1 MEISYSKYIEFSIYA
16 LFLLPKIPLTENS
29 GILIGELM
37 LLIGFIFNFYK
48 PIRLQKELVLYILF
62 VFYLYI
68 LSSLTSGLFIGVFPI
83 EALLFFFRFL
93 IFIEIYKFFERKSSH
108 LSYHDLFLKYFY
120 YPFLFNFFISF
131 MIFIIEFLHK
141 NPSFSEIMW
150 GYEVGFRLIPITGLA
165 INFSS
170 INIIPLNV
178 VGGGSANVIFAF
190 TFFNLIFSY
199 YLNYKFKIVLLI
211 SIIYVMLSL
220 SRGSML
226 TLIFFIF
233 FVFLF
238 SKKITMKNKFII
250 FLIIIITIIIFNF
263 LFENYNLPNVFERI
277 FSTIENGNLDPSSKG
292 RIENYKDFFKVWANS
307 PFSILFGIGNDQE
320 IYQNLV
326 NRNLIESFYLQVL
339 FGTGI
344 IGCLILLYYYYNI
357 YFKSKNNI
365 EYKILITYIIFQSFI
380 NWSVT
385 GGDFLSP
392 INIFLFFSIMGIH
405 ESRKNGLLTSY

>member
-1 MEISYSKYIEFSIYA
+1 
-16 LFLLPKIPLTENS
+16 
-29 GILIGELM
+29 
-37 LLIGFIFNFYK
+37 
-48 PIRLQKELVLYILF
+48 
-62 VFYLYI
+62 
-68 LSSLTSGLFIGVFPI
+68 
-83 EALLFFFRFL
+83 
-93 IFIEIYKFFERKSSH
+93 
-108 LSYHDLFLKYFY
+108 
-120 YPFLFNFFISF
+120 
-131 MIFIIEFLHK
+131 
-141 NPSFSEIMW
+141 
-150 GYEVGFRLIPITGLA
+150 
-165 INFSS
+165 
-170 INIIPLNV
+170 
-178 VGGGSANVIFAF
+178 
-190 TFFNLIFSY
+190 
-199 YLNYKFKIVLLI
+199 
-211 SIIYVMLSL
+211 
-220 SRGSML
+220 ML